1 MSNICRVCGSEKRY
15 NEYHRLYKPC
25 DSCNTKRAI
34 KYYYNNK
41 DKILEKKR
49 NFYHNNK
56 EYYAKYNKNRHS
68 RVSGLENQVK
78 QLSET
83 IKTITLVV

>member
-1 MSNICRVCGSEKRY
+1 MSSICRVCGSEKRY
-15 NEYHRLYKPC
+15 DEYLRLYKPC

-49 NFYHNNK
+49 NFYHSNN
-56 EYYAKYNKNRHS
+56 ENFEKYNKKRKS
-68 RVSGLENQVK
+68 KVSDLEK
-78 QLSET
+78 QL
-83 IKTITLVV
+83 TL

>member
-15 NEYHRLYKPC
+15 DEYHRLYKPC

-34 KYYYNNK
+34 KYYNNIK

-49 NFYHNNK
+49 NFYHNIK
-56 EYYAKYNKNRHS
+56 EYFDKNKKNRKS
-68 RVSGLENQVK
+68 KISDLKNQTE
-78 QLSET
+78 QLTEM
-83 IKTITLVV
+83 IKTIKLVA